1 MNLDLVKVKKIV
13 CIYFTP
19 FPYEFYNEANSV
31 SNFANSGIGSAL
43 IDAQRDFWVSN
54 YALLFIIY
62 YKDDPNFLYLNIGV
76 SMFCI
81 VLYTLSFVKVL
92 YLIKKIE
99 K

>member
-19 FPYEFYNEANSV
+19 FPYEFYNQA
-31 SNFANSGIGSAL
+31 SNFENSGIGTAL

-62 YKDDPNFLYLNIGV
+62 YKDDPNFLYVNIGI

-81 VLYTLSFVKVL
+81 ILYTLSLVKAL
-92 YLIKKIE
+92 YLIKKI
-99 K
+99 

>member
-1 MNLDLVKVKKIV
+1 MDLVKVKKIV

-19 FPYEFYNEANSV
+19 FPYEFYNETNQV
-31 SNFANSGIGSAL
+31 SNFTNSGIGSAL

-54 YALLFIIY
+54 CVLFLHLY
-62 YKDDPNFLYLNIGV
+62 NKNDPNFFYVNIGL

-92 YLIKKIE
+92 YLIKKI
-99 K
+99 